1 MTTLADKSLL
11 SGGDNK
17 PPMLEKHLYDSW
29 KSRMELYMLNRP
41 HGRMILASV
50 EKGPLVWPSITVD
63 GATRLKEYIEL
74 TPAEAIQADCDIKAI
89 NIILQGLP
97 TEIYALVSQH
107 RVAKDLWEKIK
118 LLMQG
123 TSLTKQERE
132 CKLYDEFD
140 KFTYKKGESLHEY
153 YLRFTLLLN
162 DMNIYKM
169 PLEQFQVNTKFLN
182 TLPDE
187 WSKFVTD
194 VKLVKDLHTTNV
206 DQLHAYLQQ
215 HERHANEVRLMHERN
230 SDPLAL
236 VASHQLPPS
245 TYQSHLHTLPNSQL
259 QHHVSPY
266 PSSQFVTPY
275 QTQQFTTSQSTPL
288 SITYPSNEYQ
298 SSVHHNVYSPQSSIP
313 QLEYAPTTYQHQQS
327 EFSQPDSGLIVPV
340 FQKGDDPIDA
350 INHMMS
356 FLTAVVTSRYP
367 TTNNQLRT
375 SSNPRQQATIYD
387 GKGHISK
394 QCTKPKRKRDETW
407 FNDKVLLVQAQA
419 SGQVLTEEEIAFL
432 ADPGLPDTQTSQTVI
447 THNAAYQADDLDA
460 YDSDCDELNSAK
472 IALMANLSRNGSDAL
487 TEVHNP
493 DNLAYDLI
501 NQSEQI
507 MTSSEQSNDVNQT
520 ETEITSDS
528 NIIPYSQYLSE
539 TQQETVQNSNS
550 SAQQDVLILSMF
562 EQLNTQVMNCTN
574 VNLEYKSANKALT
587 TELDRYKEEV
597 KDLKE
602 MQNVENSFS
611 GSNEQYA
618 EIERLKQTLS
628 EQVQEKDSLMK
639 TVSDLKND
647 LKMEENRNIDREIA
661 LEKKIKQL
669 DNIIFKRGQSAQT
682 VHMMTKSKICY
693 DSRIS
698 NRFEKPFYLKKVRE
712 SKPKLYDGNV
722 ILKMDTV
729 VIPDSD
735 ETLMLC
741 EESRS
746 KMLLKEQDPLVVKHR
761 VNTKPINYAIL
772 NNDYNKR
779 FVRQYDLYSEHAIGK
794 RLRLK
799 ELKRYLTGFDLVVK
813 ERTTATAITEGTW
826 GLSNNIAWSPDDIVK
841 TVVNLSVNEG
851 CETVNECQKCLELK
865 TELLNKKDFVDKETY
880 DKLCKS
886 FTTLEKHCITL
897 EADSQLNQENFQLEN
912 SVLNQNAPSFTQL
925 FELSEL
931 RAQSQAKDTVI
942 VKLKEQ
948 IKSLKGNVDDSKV
961 KMDMD
966 EIETLN
972 IELEHRVTKLV
983 AENEHLKQTYKQL
996 YDSIKPKRVQSKEQC
1011 DALIKQ
1017 VNIKSGEIS
1026 DLNAKLQE
1034 QGLVIAALK
1043 NELRKLKG
1051 KTIDKEAIETHSVDP
1066 NVSKDNMEPISK
1078 GS

>member
-288 SITYPSNEYQ
+288 SITYPTNEYQ
-298 SSVHHNVYSPQSSIP
+298 SSIHYNVYSPQSSIP
-313 QLEYAPTTYQHQQS
+313 QLEYAPTTYQHQQF
-327 EFSQPDSGLIVPV
+327 EFSQSNSRLIVLV

-350 INHMMS
+350 INHIDVI
-356 FLTAVVTSRYP
+356 LNCCCHIPGRQ
-367 TTNNQLRT
+367 TTYAAGTTRKYTPRASGSNTGKQRT
-375 SSNPRQQATIYD
+375 VICYNCK
-387 GKGHISK
+387 GEGHISK
-394 QCTKPKRKRDETW
+394 QCTMPKRKRDEKW

-432 ADPGLPDTQTSQTVI
+432 ADPELPDTQTSQTVI

-550 SAQQDVLILSMF
+550 SAQQD
-562 EQLNTQVMNCTN
+562 
-574 VNLEYKSANKALT
+574 
-587 TELDRYKEEV
+587 
-597 KDLKE
+597 
-602 MQNVENSFS
+602 
-611 GSNEQYA
+611 G
-618 EIERLKQTLS
+618 
-628 EQVQEKDSLMK
+628 
-639 TVSDLKND
+639 
-647 LKMEENRNIDREIA
+647 
-661 LEKKIKQL
+661 
-669 DNIIFKRGQSAQT
+669 
-682 VHMMTKSKICY
+682 
-693 DSRIS
+693 
-698 NRFEKPFYLKKVRE
+698 
-712 SKPKLYDGNV
+712 
-722 ILKMDTV
+722 
-729 VIPDSD
+729 
-735 ETLMLC
+735 
-741 EESRS
+741 
-746 KMLLKEQDPLVVKHR
+746 
-761 VNTKPINYAIL
+761 
-772 NNDYNKR
+772 
-779 FVRQYDLYSEHAIGK
+779 
-794 RLRLK
+794 
-799 ELKRYLTGFDLVVK
+799 
-813 ERTTATAITEGTW
+813 
-826 GLSNNIAWSPDDIVK
+826 
-841 TVVNLSVNEG
+841 
-851 CETVNECQKCLELK
+851 
-865 TELLNKKDFVDKETY
+865 
-880 DKLCKS
+880 
-886 FTTLEKHCITL
+886 
-897 EADSQLNQENFQLEN
+897 
-912 SVLNQNAPSFTQL
+912 
-925 FELSEL
+925 
-931 RAQSQAKDTVI
+931 
-942 VKLKEQ
+942 
-948 IKSLKGNVDDSKV
+948 
-961 KMDMD
+961 
-966 EIETLN
+966 TLN
-972 IELEHRVTKLV
+972 I
-983 AENEHLKQTYKQL
+983 
-996 YDSIKPKRVQSKEQC
+996 
-1011 DALIKQ
+1011 
-1017 VNIKSGEIS
+1017 
-1026 DLNAKLQE
+1026 
-1034 QGLVIAALK
+1034 
-1043 NELRKLKG
+1043 
-1051 KTIDKEAIETHSVDP
+1051 
-1066 NVSKDNMEPISK
+1066 
-1078 GS
+1078 